1 MAGAT
6 WNRQVE
12 TVEALPAFS
21 EIPGSTCTYGEM
33 DFGDEL
39 VMIGIVPPEYT
50 DVSFAPNVHAL
61 AESKIQTYGE
71 WLAVLSKTVARG
83 IN

>member
-1 MAGAT
+1 
-6 WNRQVE
+6 
-12 TVEALPAFS
+12 
-21 EIPGSTCTYGEM
+21 M

-50 DVSFAPNVHAL
+50 DVSCAANVHAL
-61 AESKIQTYGE
+61 AESKIQTDVE
-71 WLAVLSKTVARG
+71 WLAVLSKTG

>member
-1 MAGAT
+1 MADAT
-6 WNRQVE
+6 WNRQIE

-21 EIPGSTCTYGEM
+21 EIPGSTCAYGEM

-50 DVSFAPNVHAL
+50 DVSCAANVHAL
-61 AESKIQTYGE
+61 AESKIQTDVE
-71 WLAVLSKTVARG
+71 WLAVLSKTG

>member
-1 MAGAT
+1 MPGAT
-6 WNRQVE
+6 WSRQVE

-50 DVSFAPNVHAL
+50 DVSFAANLHGLRSRRSKPMANGWL
-61 AESKIQTYGE
+61 SCPKPLRAE
-71 WLAVLSKTVARG
+71 
-83 IN
+83 